1 MKVSA
6 RNDFSLIGKNDL
18 VDIKLRNFYW
28 WKSVVNNKQSY
39 MHKHVRQGVSFP
51 HASTSKIRRVS

>member
-18 VDIKLRNFYW
+18 LDIKLR
-28 WKSVVNNKQSY
+28 KSVVNNKQSY